1 MSRLRT
7 WWNTARDWLLAFLFV
22 FSILL
27 GQGFLSQ
34 RDEAAGLRIK
44 LVDTTTQ
51 LVNRGIECPPYF
63 DGLPLSFDAKEPM
76 NLSRP
81 GYARISCY
89 YKKPTNS

>member
-1 MSRLRT
+1 MSRLRA
-7 WWNTARDWLLAFLFV
+7 WWNTTRDWLLAFLFV

-34 RDEAAGLRIK
+34 RDEAAGLRVK
-44 LVDTTTQ
+44 LANASVQ
-51 LVNRGIECPPYF
+51 LSGREVECPPYF

-76 NLSRP
+76 NLARP

-89 YKKPTNS
+89 YRKSANS